1 MTRLALRLTAA
12 LVAAVFLLILATL
25 PPRPL
30 AASGTVSDAIRART
44 VAGAVHVHSIRSD
57 GTGDREGIAVAAAR
71 AGLQFVIVT
80 DHGDGVRQP
89 DPAAYLHG
97 VLCMDAVEVSTN
109 GGHVI
114 ALDMPAAP
122 YPLGGEA
129 AAVVE
134 DINRLG
140 GMAIAAHPDSS
151 KPELAWAD
159 DALPLGGIE
168 WLNLD
173 SAWRAATKAR
183 VLKAAL
189 GALTRAG
196 PAVARV
202 LDRPDGALAR
212 WDGATKSR
220 RLVGLAGHD
229 AHGGIGRTEGGG
241 QWALPGPSSY
251 AASFAALST
260 RVVLEEPLSG
270 DADADAG
277 RILTSLRK
285 GRAFTAIDG
294 LASSAFVDFH
304 GLSNGTEI
312 RMGEERPF
320 TDDAALVFRATAPSD
335 ASAVLLRD
343 GASVANATAA
353 DLQFRVKEPGA
364 YRVEVRHTSAN
375 VPLIVTN
382 PIYFVGREPNGPP
395 PSEDSIRSTT
405 LVDLADVAGV
415 IEKDPGSSAT
425 LSQGRGSW
433 TLQLKLREGERVSQY
448 VALAIPLPQGLPD
461 FDSISFDASSLTPLR
476 VSVQLRFESAGGA
489 RWRRSVYVDADGESA
504 EVPVSGLVGADRP
517 EPVPTVRTAS
527 SLLFVV
533 DLTNALPGSSNQL
546 HLQNLRLSRR

>member
-12 LVAAVFLLILATL
+12 LVAAVFLLILATT
-25 PPRPL
+25 PSRPL

-57 GTGDREGIAVAAAR
+57 GTGDRDAIAVAAAR

-140 GMAIAAHPDSS
+140 GMAIAAHPESS

-159 DALPLGGIE
+159 DELPLAGIE

-173 SAWRAATKAR
+173 SAWRSATKAR
-183 VLKAAL
+183 AMKAAL
-189 GALTRAG
+189 GALTRPG

-212 WDGATKSR
+212 WDAVTTRGP
-220 RLVGLAGHD
+220 LVGLAGHD

-241 QWALPGPSSY
+241 QWAPAGPSSY
-251 AASFAALST
+251 TASFAAFST

-270 DADADAG
+270 DADADAR
-277 RILTSLRK
+277 RILTSLRT

-304 GLSNGTEI
+304 GMSSGTEI
-312 RMGEERPF
+312 RMGEEQPF
-320 TDDAALVFRATAPSD
+320 SEGAALLFRATAPAD
-335 ASAVLLRD
+335 ASAVLLRN
-343 GASVANATAA
+343 GSTVANATAA
-353 DLQFRVKEPGA
+353 DLQFQVKEPGA

-382 PIYFVGREPNGPP
+382 PIYFVGRQPNIPP
-395 PSEDSIRSTT
+395 PEDRLRATT
-405 LVDLADVAGV
+405 VVDLSDANGV

-433 TLQLKLREGERVSQY
+433 TLHFKLREGERVSQY
-448 VALAIPLPQGLPD
+448 VALAFPLPQGLPG
-461 FDSISFDASSLTPLR
+461 FDTISFDASSLSPLR

-489 RWRRSVYVDADGESA
+489 RWRRSVYVDADGEST
-504 EVPVSGLVGADRP
+504 EVPVAGLVGADRP
-517 EPVPTVRTAS
+517 EPVPPARTAS

-546 HLQNLRLSRR
+546 HFQNLRLSRR